1 MRDFKSGD
9 IHGDVNINDGSS
21 TPYKLLIH
29 CSATELLDEER
40 YRRSLLDRE
49 QATRWG
55 RVYKLLGVAV
65 LAGLVAAVWLFLEG
79 RMDAVTLVLGLFAL
93 VVGYAAVKGSTI
105 RTDFEQRQIDALQ
118 EIHTLLRE
126 RGAR

>member
-9 IHGDVNINDGSS
+9 IHGDVNINDNSS
-21 TPYKLLIH
+21 TSYKLLIH
-29 CSATELLDEER
+29 CSTTELLDEEQ
-40 YRRSLLDRE
+40 YRRSLLERE

-79 RMDAVTLVLGLFAL
+79 RMDAVTLVLGLCAL

>member
-21 TPYKLLIH
+21 TSYKLLIH

-49 QATRWG
+49 QSTRWG

>member
-21 TPYKLLIH
+21 TSYKLLIH
-29 CSATELLDEER
+29 CSATGLLDEER